1 MAKKYITQDKKRLK
15 EKRNSWKLDLRSFGG
30 GRLFFDTL
38 QEAKLELQK
47 FLDLEKQKIEDSDNW
62 TIKDLLGEFP
72 DQDTK
77 YEWDQRLKNNDP
89 LRTFYF
95 REYKNMKG
103 GKPLPDYFD
112 KYKFQFDTML
122 AINVGGKTVG
132 ELKPRD
138 LTVEHCETYI
148 LPTLFN
154 SGKKGKRSYKTVKE
168 MRSCLNKLL
177 AFGKSRNCLAQNPM
191 LDAEFKRPV
200 LEQQPKIEKL
210 STDFIHRIDSHLPK
224 SIRLAY
230 RFACGTGL
238 RSGEQRALTWQDI
251 NFDTLEVEVK
261 RSAKL
266 KVVVDGDIEKHGVG
280 QVKTTTSNRIVP
292 IPANIIKD
300 LKELYIKQGR
310 PADTN
315 FVFGT
320 KFNTMV
326 GRTWWYEQLQKVVK
340 KISNGQ
346 KTLRWHDL
354 RHYYAS
360 KMLEY
365 FGDDI
370 WTVSNLMGHSDIKI
384 TQSVYGHWMQDLAR
398 KQKLQ
403 KQIANINF

>member
-1 MAKKYITQDKKRLK
+1 MIKKYINQDKQRLK
-15 EKRNSWKLDLRSFGG
+15 LNNNSWRLNLRSYGG
-30 GRLFFDTL
+30 GQKFFKTFD
-38 QEAKLELQK
+38 EAKKELDK
-47 FLDLEKQKIEDSDNW
+47 FLALEKQKFEDSDNW

-112 KYKFQFDTML
+112 KYKFQFDTIL
-122 AINVGGKTVG
+122 AINLGGKTVG
-132 ELKPRD
+132 ELRPRD

-148 LPTLFN
+148 LPTLFY
-154 SGKKGKRSYKTVKE
+154 SGRRGKRSYKTVKE
-168 MRSCLNKLL
+168 MRSCFNKLL

-200 LEQQPKIEKL
+200 IEQQPKIEKL
-210 STDFIHRIDSHLPK
+210 STDFIHEIDSYLPK

-238 RSGEQRALTWQDI
+238 RSGEQRALTWDDI
-251 NFDTLEVEVK
+251 DFEMSEVAVK

-266 KVVVDGDIEKHGVG
+266 KVVVDGEVQQHGVG
-280 QVKTTTSNRIVP
+280 MVKTNTSNRIVP
-292 IPANIIKD
+292 IPANIMKD

-310 PADTN
+310 PEKTN

-320 KFNTMV
+320 KYNTMV
-326 GRTWWYEQLQKVVK
+326 GRTYWREQLQKVVK
-340 KISNGQ
+340 KISN
-346 KTLRWHDL
+346 KSLRWHDL

-384 TQSVYGHWMQDLAR
+384 TQNVYGHWMQDLAR

-403 KQIANINF
+403 QQIANINF

>member
-1 MAKKYITQDKKRLK
+1 MIQKYIKQQKQRLK
-15 EKRNSWKLDLRSFGG
+15 ENRNSWRLDLRSFDGG
-30 GRLFFDTL
+30 QKYFATFD
-38 QEAKLELQK
+38 QAKKELDS
-47 FLDLEKQKIEDSDNW
+47 FLKLEKQKVEDSDNW

-72 DQDTK
+72 DEDTK

-112 KYKFQFDTML
+112 KYKFQFDTIL
-122 AINVGGKTVG
+122 AINIGGKTVG
-132 ELKPRD
+132 ELRPRD

-168 MRSCLNKLL
+168 MRSCFNKLL

-200 LEQQPKIEKL
+200 IEHQPKLEKL
-210 STDFIHRIDSHLPK
+210 STDFIHEIEQNLPK
-224 SIRLAY
+224 SMRLAY
-230 RFACGTGL
+230 KFACATGL
-238 RSGEQRALTWQDI
+238 RSGEQRALMWKDI
-251 NFDTLEVEVK
+251 NFNTFEVVVQ

-266 KVVVDGDIEKHGVG
+266 KVVVDGEIEQHGVG
-280 QVKTTTSNRIVP
+280 QVKTTTSARTVP
-292 IPANIIKD
+292 IRGNIIKE
-300 LKELYIKQGR
+300 LKELYIKKGR
-310 PADTN
+310 PDDSQ

-320 KFNTMV
+320 KYNTMV
-326 GRTWWYEQLQKVVK
+326 GRTWWYEQLQKAVK
-340 KISNGQ
+340 KISN

-360 KMLEY
+360 KCLEY
-365 FGDDI
+365 YGDDI
-370 WTVSNLMGHSDIKI
+370 WTVSNLMGHSDIQI
-384 TQSVYGHWMQDLAR
+384 TQNVYGHWLTDLVK
-398 KQKLQ
+398 KQKLHNDMNQ
-403 KQIANINF
+403 INF

>member
-1 MAKKYITQDKKRLK
+1 MLKKYIKKDTRKSKLGHSPWRL
-15 EKRNSWKLDLRSFGG
+15 ELRSFGG
-30 GRLFFDTL
+30 GQKYFATYD
-38 QEAKLELQK
+38 QAKKELDKFLEL
-47 FLDLEKQKIEDSDNW
+47 EKTKIEDSDNW
-62 TIKDLLGEFP
+62 TIRDLLGEFP

-112 KYKFQFDTML
+112 KYKFQFDTIL
-122 AINVGGKTVG
+122 AINIGGKTVG
-132 ELKPRD
+132 ELRPRD

-154 SGKKGKRSYKTVKE
+154 SGRRGKRSYKTVKE
-168 MRSCLNKLL
+168 MRSCFNKLL

-200 LEQQPKIEKL
+200 IEQQPKIEKL
-210 STDFIHRIDSHLPK
+210 STDFIHEIDSHLPK

-238 RSGEQRALTWQDI
+238 RSGEQRALTWDDI
-251 NFDTLEVEVK
+251 DFEMSEVAVR

-266 KVVVDGDIEKHGVG
+266 KVVVNGEVQQHGVG
-280 QVKTTTSNRIVP
+280 MVKTNTSNRIVP
-292 IPANIIKD
+292 IPANIMKE

-310 PADTN
+310 PAKTN

-320 KFNTMV
+320 KYNTMV
-326 GRTWWYEQLQKVVK
+326 GRTYWREQLQKVVK
-340 KISNGQ
+340 RISN
-346 KTLRWHDL
+346 KSLRWHDL

-384 TQSVYGHWMQDLAR
+384 TQNVYGHWMQDLAR

-403 KQIANINF
+403 QQIANINF

>member
-1 MAKKYITQDKKRLK
+1 MKQRYIKQDKKKLRI
-15 EKRNSWKLDLRSFGG
+15 NQSSWRLDLRSFGG
-30 GRLFFDTL
+30 GTKFFATFN
-38 QEAKLELQK
+38 QAKKELDS
-47 FLDLEKQKIEDSDNW
+47 FLKLEKQKVEDSDNW
-62 TIKDLLGEFP
+62 TIRDLLGEFP

-112 KYKFQFDTML
+112 KYKFQFDTIL
-122 AINVGGKTVG
+122 AINIGGKTVG
-132 ELKPRD
+132 ELRPRD

-154 SGKKGKRSYKTVKE
+154 SGRRGKRSYKTVKE
-168 MRSCLNKLL
+168 MRSCFNKLL

-200 LEQQPKIEKL
+200 IEQQPKIEKL
-210 STDFIHRIDSHLPK
+210 STDFIHEIDSHLPK

-238 RSGEQRALTWQDI
+238 RSGEQRALTWDDI
-251 NFDTLEVEVK
+251 DFQMSEVAVR

-266 KVVVDGDIEKHGVG
+266 KVVVDGEVQQHGVG
-280 QVKTTTSNRIVP
+280 MVKTNTSNRIVP
-292 IPANIIKD
+292 IPANIMKE

-310 PADTN
+310 PDKTN

-320 KFNTMV
+320 KYNTMV
-326 GRTWWYEQLQKVVK
+326 GRTYWREQLQKVVK
-340 KISNGQ
+340 KISN
-346 KTLRWHDL
+346 KSLRWHDL

-384 TQSVYGHWMQDLAR
+384 TQNVYGHWMQDLAR

-403 KQIANINF
+403 QQIANINF

>member
-1 MAKKYITQDKKRLK
+1 LKAKQ
-15 EKRNSWKLDLRSFGG
+15 SCWKLDLRSFGG
-30 GRLFFDTL
+30 GRNYFATF
-38 QEAKLELQK
+38 QEAKKELDK
-47 FLDLEKQKIEDSDNW
+47 FSKLEKQKLEDSDNW

-77 YEWDQRLKNNDP
+77 QEWDQRLKNNDP

-132 ELKPRD
+132 ELRPRD

-191 LDAEFKRPV
+191 LDAEFKQPV
-200 LEQQPKIEKL
+200 VLDPIKIEKL
-210 STDFIHRIDSHLPK
+210 STDFIHEIEQNLPK
-224 SIRLAY
+224 SMRLAY
-230 RFACGTGL
+230 KFACATGL
-238 RSGEQRALTWQDI
+238 RSGEQRALMWKDI
-251 NFDTLEVEVK
+251 NFDTFEVVVQ

-266 KVVVDGDIEKHGVG
+266 KVVVDGEIVQNGVG
-280 QVKTTTSNRIVP
+280 HVKTTTSARTVP
-292 IPANIIKD
+292 IRGNIIRE
-300 LKELYIKQGR
+300 LKELYIKKGR
-310 PADTN
+310 PDGSK

-320 KFNTMV
+320 KYNTMI
-326 GRTWWYEQLQKVVK
+326 GRTHWREQLQKVVK
-340 KISNGQ
+340 KISN
-346 KTLRWHDL
+346 KHMRWHDL

-360 KMLEY
+360 KCLEFY
-365 FGDDI
+365 GDDI
-370 WTVSNLMGHSDIKI
+370 WTVSNLMGHSDIQI
-384 TQSVYGHWMQDLAR
+384 TQNVYGHWLTDLVK
-398 KQKLQ
+398 KQKLHNDMNQ
-403 KQIANINF
+403 INF

>member
-1 MAKKYITQDKKRLK
+1 MLKKYIKKDTRKSKLGHSPWRL
-15 EKRNSWKLDLRSFGG
+15 ELRSFGG
-30 GRLFFDTL
+30 GQKYFATYD
-38 QEAKLELQK
+38 QAKKELDKFLEL
-47 FLDLEKQKIEDSDNW
+47 EKTKIEDSDNW
-62 TIKDLLGEFP
+62 TIRDLLGEFP
-72 DQDTK
+72 DQDTRC
-77 YEWDQRLKNNDP
+77 EWDQRLKNNDP

-95 REYKNMKG
+95 REYKNMKS

-112 KYKFQFDTML
+112 KYKFQFDTIL
-122 AINVGGKTVG
+122 GIRVDGKTIG
-132 ELKPRD
+132 ELRPRD

-154 SGKKGKRSYKTVKE
+154 SGRRGKRSYKTVKE
-168 MRSCLNKLL
+168 MRSCFNKLL

-191 LDAEFKRPV
+191 LDAEFKKPV
-200 LEQQPKIEKL
+200 IEQQPKIEKL
-210 STDFIHRIDSHLPK
+210 STDFIHEIDSHLPK

-238 RSGEQRALTWQDI
+238 RSGEQRALTWDDI
-251 NFDTLEVEVK
+251 DFEMSEVAVR

-266 KVVVDGDIEKHGVG
+266 KVVVDGEVQQHGVG
-280 QVKTTTSNRIVP
+280 MVKTNTSNRIVP
-292 IPANIIKD
+292 IPANIMKE

-310 PADTN
+310 PAKTN

-320 KFNTMV
+320 KYNTMV
-326 GRTWWYEQLQKVVK
+326 GRTYWREQLQKVVK
-340 KISNGQ
+340 RISN
-346 KTLRWHDL
+346 KSLRWHDL

-384 TQSVYGHWMQDLAR
+384 TQNVYGHWMQDLAR

-403 KQIANINF
+403 QQIANINF

>member
-1 MAKKYITQDKKRLK
+1 MIQKYITQDKKRFK

-30 GRLFFDTL
+30 GRLFFSTY

-47 FLDLEKQKIEDSDNW
+47 FLDLEKTKIEDSHNW
-62 TIKDLLGEFP
+62 TIRDLLGEFP
-72 DQDTK
+72 DQDTR

-112 KYKFQFDTML
+112 KYKNQFDTIL
-122 AINVGGKTVG
+122 AINVGGSTVG
-132 ELKPRD
+132 QLRPRD

-154 SGKKGKRSYKTVKE
+154 TGKKGKRSFKTVKE
-168 MRSCLNKLL
+168 MRSVFNKLM
-177 AFGKSRNCLAQNPM
+177 AFGKSRSCLAQNPM
-191 LDAEFKRPV
+191 LDAEFKKPV
-200 LEQQPKIEKL
+200 IEQQPKIEKL
-210 STDFIHRIDSHLPK
+210 STDFIHEIDSHLPK

-238 RSGEQRALTWQDI
+238 RSGEQRALTWEDI
-251 NFDTLEVEVK
+251 DFEMSEVSVR

-266 KVVVDGDIEKHGVG
+266 KVVVDGEVQQHGVG
-280 QVKTTTSNRIVP
+280 LVKTSTSNRIVP
-292 IPANIIKD
+292 IPANIMKE

-310 PADTN
+310 PAKTN

-320 KFNTMV
+320 KYNTMV
-326 GRTWWYEQLQKVVK
+326 GRTWWREQLQKVVK
-340 KISNGQ
+340 KISN

-384 TQSVYGHWMQDLAR
+384 TQNVYGHWMQDLAR

-403 KQIANINF
+403 QQIANINF

>member
-1 MAKKYITQDKKRLK
+1 MKQRYIKQDKKKLK
-15 EKRNSWKLDLRSFGG
+15 INQSSWRLDLRSFGG
-30 GRLFFDTL
+30 GTKFFATFD
-38 QEAKLELQK
+38 QAKKELNS
-47 FLDLEKQKIEDSDNW
+47 FLKLEKQKIEDSDNW
-62 TIKDLLGEFP
+62 TIRDLLGEFP

-112 KYKFQFDTML
+112 KYKFQFDTIL
-122 AINVGGKTVG
+122 AINIGGKTVG
-132 ELKPRD
+132 ELRPRD

-154 SGKKGKRSYKTVKE
+154 SGRRGKRSYKTVKE
-168 MRSCLNKLL
+168 MRSCFNKLL

-200 LEQQPKIEKL
+200 IEQQPKIEKL
-210 STDFIHRIDSHLPK
+210 STDFIHEIDSHLPK

-238 RSGEQRALTWQDI
+238 RSGEQRALTWDDI
-251 NFDTLEVEVK
+251 DFEMSEVAVR

-266 KVVVDGDIEKHGVG
+266 KVVVDGEVQQHGVG
-280 QVKTTTSNRIVP
+280 MVKTNTSNRIVP
-292 IPANIIKD
+292 IPANIMKE

-310 PADTN
+310 PAKTN

-320 KFNTMV
+320 KYNTMV
-326 GRTWWYEQLQKVVK
+326 GRTYWREQLQKVVK
-340 KISNGQ
+340 KISN

-384 TQSVYGHWMQDLAR
+384 TQNVYGHWMQDLAR

-403 KQIANINF
+403 QQIANINF

>member
-1 MAKKYITQDKKRLK
+1 MIQKYITQDKKRFK

-30 GRLFFDTL
+30 GRLFFSTY

-47 FLDLEKQKIEDSDNW
+47 FSDLEKTKIEDSHNW
-62 TIKDLLGEFP
+62 TIRDLLGEFP
-72 DQDTK
+72 DQDTR

-112 KYKFQFDTML
+112 KYKNQFDTIL
-122 AINVGGKTVG
+122 AINVGGSTVG
-132 ELKPRD
+132 QLRPRD

-154 SGKKGKRSYKTVKE
+154 SGKKGKRSFKTVKE
-168 MRSCLNKLL
+168 MRSVFNKLM

-191 LDAEFKRPV
+191 LDAEFKKPV
-200 LEQQPKIEKL
+200 IEQKPKIEKL
-210 STDFIHRIDSHLPK
+210 STDFIHEIDSHLPK
-224 SIRLAY
+224 SIKLAF

-238 RSGEQRALTWQDI
+238 RSGEQRALTWEDI
-251 NFDTLEVEVK
+251 DFELMEVQVV

-266 KVVVDGDIEKHGVG
+266 KVVVNNEIWKNGVG
-280 QVKTTTSNRIVP
+280 QVKTDTSHRIVP
-292 IPANIIKD
+292 IPSNIMKD

-310 PADTN
+310 PDKTN

-320 KFNTMV
+320 KYNTMV

-340 KISNGQ
+340 KISN
-346 KTLRWHDL
+346 KSLRWHDL

-384 TQSVYGHWMQDLAR
+384 TQNVYGHWMQDLAR

-403 KQIANINF
+403 QQIANINF